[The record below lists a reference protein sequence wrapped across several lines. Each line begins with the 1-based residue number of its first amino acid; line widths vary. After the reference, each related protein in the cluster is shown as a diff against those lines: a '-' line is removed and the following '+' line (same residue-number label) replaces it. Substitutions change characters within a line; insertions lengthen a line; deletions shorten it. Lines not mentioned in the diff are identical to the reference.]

1 MNTHGGAARVVL
13 AARISHSL
21 RDEID
26 RAAARAAT
34 TRSEYIRTALKL
46 IITAEQAC
54 RPEQLT

>member
-1 MNTHGGAARVVL
+1 MNIHGDGDSIV

-21 RDEID
+21 RGSIDE
-26 RAAARAAT
+26 AAARAST

>member
-1 MNTHGGAARVVL
+1 MNTHGGAAACV
-13 AARISHSL
+13 AARISYDL
-21 RDEID
+21 RDSID
-26 RAAARAAT
+26 QAAARAAT

>member
-1 MNTHGGAARVVL
+1 MSIHGDGASVVA

-21 RDEID
+21 RDSID
-26 RAAARAAT
+26 EAAARAST